1 MLQWSPHGKPLTN
14 NAMWLCLSCF
24 CVQAPLDNVA
34 ISGQFKIPPCTIF
47 HPWPWPWAGPG
58 FCPFNK
64 TTLQAT
70 AAQPSRSWLCI
81 WMSSLS
87 IKGPILQFPELLL
100 VRGLKVSFL
109 LVTTALTVTS
119 YVNYARNCNK
129 SGNWTSINNSNC
141 LQKSPGYVSP
151 K

>member
-1 MLQWSPHGKPLTN
+1 MANLLQT
-14 NAMWLCLSCF
+14 MWLCLSCF

-34 ISGQFKIPPCTIF
+34 ISGQFKIQPCTIF

-64 TTLQAT
+64 TSLRAT
-70 AAQPSRSWLCI
+70 AAQPLLTLYLKI

-87 IKGPILQFPELLL
+87 IKGSILQFPELLL
-100 VRGLKVSFL
+100 VREPKVSLL
-109 LVTTALTVTS
+109 LVTTTITVTS
-119 YVNYARNCNK
+119 NVNYARNCNK

-141 LQKSPGYVSP
+141 VQKSPGYVSP